1 MESNSHK
8 KLYRIDKFA
17 RRFYCAN
24 ARLRRLRN
32 DKRMAKVA
40 VRKANKKEISEHMMA
55 IAGVIGE
62 NSAKGKLN
70 ELI

>member
-1 MESNSHK
+1 MKSNSHK

-17 RRFYCAN
+17 RRFYCVN

-40 VRKANKKEISEHMMA
+40 TRKANKKEILEHMMGA
-55 IAGVIGE
+55 ASVNGIETATTTGMR
-62 NSAKGKLN
+62 
-70 ELI
+70 